1 MGYVGKNL
9 PVTVYGDYVYN
20 IASSHTG
27 SDGMNDGW
35 LVGVKLGQ
43 AKKQGQW
50 ELGYYYES
58 LGANAFLDAFVDSD
72 FGYGGTNN
80 EGHIIKAGYAV
91 TDYMM
96 LNVSFWVVENR
107 DDFVQN
113 APNVPGGAV
122 ISGGDQRH
130 STNRIQVDASMKF

>member
-1 MGYVGKNL
+1 
-9 PVTVYGDYVYN
+9 
-20 IASSHTG
+20 
-27 SDGMNDGW
+27 MNDGW

-43 AKKQGQW
+43 AKNQGQW

-58 LGANAFLDAFVDSD
+58 LRSNALLDDFVDSD

-113 APNVPGGAV
+113 APHAPGGAV
-122 ISGGDQRH
+122 ISGGGQRP
-130 STNRIQVDASMKF
+130 STERIQEHSNMKF